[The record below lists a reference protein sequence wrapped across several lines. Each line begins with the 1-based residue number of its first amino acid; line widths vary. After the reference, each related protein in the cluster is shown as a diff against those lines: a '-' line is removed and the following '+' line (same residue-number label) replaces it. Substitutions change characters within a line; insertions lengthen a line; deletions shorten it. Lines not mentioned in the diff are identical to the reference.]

1 MAGPYPAFVAEMAL
15 PANRPKLQFGIY
27 SGFAI
32 VGAFAIL
39 ALVAASTDV
48 TPWRWA
54 YVGLI
59 SIKLL
64 TNAIAWLGLKRDRW
78 VLETQSLN
86 TFADVALMTAVI
98 YFTGAAQSPLLPIYV
113 IEITVLALLSNLGV
127 SLLMATTMLVLY
139 AGMLTLV
146 STGVLPPT
154 AAPGARGPGIVPSAG
169 MVAVTVGYAAL
180 VIGIPTAFTTA
191 TLRLLRSKERALE
204 QRTTELI
211 EASKQRTQ
219 FMASI
224 THELRTPIHQ
234 VQGMA
239 ELIGTGV
246 YGPVTD
252 KQRDALA
259 AIKRGAQA
267 QLSLVDD
274 LLTLTRAESDRLAPR
289 VSAIEI
295 APLVAQVVA
304 SAEGMAGTKHLTLA
318 TDVADQLPV
327 VASDP
332 RLLAHV
338 LVNLIV
344 NAIKFTPEHG
354 VVTIRARACDGEAG
368 ASGPMAE
375 RSGVFAGGLGAKAV
389 MIAVSDTGVGIP
401 PAQLT
406 SIWQPF
412 VQGDGGDE
420 RQFGGVGLGLALVQ
434 KLCAALGAE
443 VGVTSEVGKGSTF
456 TVQVPCEWAGVA
468 PTPDPA
474 VGAGDRA
481 PN

>member
-1 MAGPYPAFVAEMAL
+1 VRAYPAFVAEMAL

-32 VGAFAIL
+32 VAAFAIL

-54 YVGLI
+54 SVGLI

-64 TNAIAWLGLKRDRW
+64 TNAIAWLSLKRDRW

-86 TFADVALMTAVI
+86 TFADVVLMTGVI
-98 YFTGAAQSPLLPIYV
+98 YFTGEAASPLLPIYV

-127 SLLMATTMLVLY
+127 SILMATTMIVLY
-139 AGMLTLV
+139 ATMLSLV
-146 STGVLPPT
+146 SAGVLPPT
-154 AAPGARGPGIVPSAG
+154 PAPGTSGPGYVPSPSA
-169 MVAVTVGYAAL
+169 VAVTVGYAAL

-191 TLRLLRSKERALE
+191 TLRLLRQKERALE

-234 VQGMA
+234 VQGLA
-239 ELIGTGV
+239 DLIATGV
-246 YGPVTD
+246 YGPISD

-259 AIKRGAQA
+259 SIKRSAHQ

-274 LLTLTRAESDRLAPR
+274 LLTLTRAETNKLVPR
-289 VSAIEI
+289 VSEVEV
-295 APLVAQVVA
+295 APLIAQVVA
-304 SAEGMAGTKHLTLA
+304 SAGWMAGTKQLTLA
-318 TDVADQLPV
+318 TDIAGDLPV

-338 LVNLIV
+338 LVNLIA
-344 NAIKFTPEHG
+344 NAIKFTPDNG
-354 VVTIRARACDGEAG
+354 VVTVRALAG
-368 ASGPMAE
+368 AN
-375 RSGVFAGGLGAKAV
+375 AV
-389 MIAVSDTGVGIP
+389 TIAVIDTGVGIP
-401 PAQLT
+401 PAQLAT
-406 SIWQPF
+406 IWDPF
-412 VQGDGGDE
+412 VQGDGSDE
-420 RQFGGVGLGLALVQ
+420 RRFGGVGLGLALVQ
-434 KLCAALGAE
+434 KLCGALGAE
-443 VGVTSEVGKGSTF
+443 VGVVSEVGKGSTF
-456 TVQVPCEWAGVA
+456 TVQVPREWAGLALGRDPGAA
-468 PTPDPA
+468 PRE
-474 VGAGDRA
+474 RA